1 MSRNQRKVAK
11 SRKRSPSSGCPSK
24 PSLLDVSHLDKAPSP
39 PFVVRIAFPVFVALC
54 AFVTFLPALDA
65 EFVNWDDDKVVTN
78 NPHFRGFTSANL
90 KWMFTQSKMGHYHP
104 FTWLSYAIDHKLS
117 KDGYESLSEKE
128 KARYVS
134 GLDPHI
140 FHRTNVIIHAGV
152 AVAFYFLACLIL
164 RLVLPPPTDRVDYA
178 TPIAATAAAILFA
191 CHPLR
196 TETVAWITERR
207 DVLSTLFLLPALL
220 CYIRYAIQ
228 PTWRVKTAVYYG
240 GAWLL
245 LLASLLSKAWGI
257 TLPAVMLVLDVYP
270 LRRIGGK
277 AGWVSE
283 RSIKAY
289 VDKIPFVILAA
300 VFAIWAKQAQGDQLG
315 TLKNWTEWTAADRL
329 SQHFFGLFFYSAKTI
344 LPVSLTPLV
353 PLPVDNNPFALRY
366 IIAALV
372 VIVAAIGIVL
382 GRKRWSGGVVLAVCY
397 AGILSPVLG
406 LAQSGPQLVADRYSY
421 VACLTWA
428 ILGGAGLLWVFR
440 NKSRERGI
448 SKAIAI
454 SLAGAISICGVFSVL
469 TWRQAGIWHNSRSLW
484 THAVKIDPE
493 CVMAR
498 TNLGLIERQAGNIDK
513 AIEHYE
519 AAIAVN
525 PNDSILLNNLA
536 VALRQDPARR
546 GEVIEIMKKA
556 VRLEP
561 EHPDLH
567 FALASELKEAGQID
581 RAISEL
587 QKCIQL
593 KAGQPK
599 YHRGLGTI
607 YMDKR
612 DYPAAR
618 EHYEK
623 ALALEMKLNPRG
635 RGVIN
640 ALDRLGRISI
650 AQNRAQE
657 GAGYFEKIL
666 EIDPDNRP
674 AINAL
679 KSLRRGTR

>member
-1 MSRNQRKVAK
+1 MA
-11 SRKRSPSSGCPSK
+11 C
-24 PSLLDVSHLDKAPSP
+24 
-39 PFVVRIAFPVFVALC
+39 C
-54 AFVTFLPALDA
+54 AFVTFLPALEA
-65 EFVNWDDDKVVTN
+65 EFVNWDDDKVVTT

-117 KDGYESLSEKE
+117 KDNYESLSEKD
-128 KARYVS
+128 KARYES
-134 GLDPHI
+134 GLDPYV

-178 TPIAATAAAILFA
+178 TPIAATVAAILFA

-196 TETVAWITERR
+196 AETVAWVTERR

-228 PTWRVKTAVYYG
+228 PTLGVKKAIYYG

-270 LRRIGGK
+270 LRRIGGQT
-277 AGWVSE
+277 GWFSE
-283 RSIKAY
+283 RAVKAY
-289 VDKIPFVILAA
+289 LDKIPFMILA
-300 VFAIWAKQAQGDQLG
+300 VIFAIWAKQAQGNQLD

-366 IIAALV
+366 IIAAAV
-372 VIVAAIGIVL
+372 VIVAAIGIIL
-382 GRKRWSGGVVLAVCY
+382 LRKRWPGGVVLAICY

-428 ILGGAGLLWVFR
+428 ILGGSGLLWIFR
-440 NKSRERGI
+440 NKSREQGI
-448 SKAIAI
+448 SKPILI
-454 SLAGAISICGVFSVL
+454 SLAGAVSICSIFSVL
-469 TWRQAGIWHNSRSLW
+469 TWRQTEIWHNSRSLW
-484 THAVKIDPE
+484 SHAVRIDPE

-498 TNLGLIERQAGNIDK
+498 TNLGLLERQAGNIDK

-519 AAIAVN
+519 AAIAVD
-525 PNDSILLNNLA
+525 PNDAILLNNLA
-536 VALRQDPARR
+536 VALRQDPDRR
-546 GEVIEIMKKA
+546 GEAIEIMKKA
-556 VRLEP
+556 VSLEP

-567 FALASELKEAGQID
+567 FALASELKEAGQIEQ
-581 RAISEL
+581 AISEL
-587 QKCIQL
+587 QTCIRL
-593 KAGQPK
+593 KKGQPK
-599 YHRGLGTI
+599 YHRGLGRI
-607 YMDKR
+607 YMAR
-612 DYPAAR
+612 GNYPAAR
-618 EHYEK
+618 KHYEK

-650 AQNRAQE
+650 AQDRSPE
-657 GAGYFEKIL
+657 GISYFEKIL
-666 EIDPDNRP
+666 EIDPDNQP
-674 AINAL
+674 AIKAL